1 MDRLGLVVAISIVLT
16 STAAGAAETKKAS
29 KRGPTHMVCIAAAKP
44 VHNKTY
50 ASPVFAFAGPTDPT
64 HVNGLA
70 FTAWLGKKYGY
81 PAAGGDATCV
91 AGQAAGLEDYKKQRL
106 GRLPNVI
113 HTDWTPSS
121 IR

>member
-1 MDRLGLVVAISIVLT
+1 MDRVGLVFAILLMLASAA
-16 STAAGAAETKKAS
+16 TAAAETRKTS
-29 KRGPTHMVCIAAAKP
+29 KRAPTHMVCIAMAKP

-50 ASPVFAFAGPTDPT
+50 SSPVFAFSGPTDPT

-70 FTAWLGKKYGY
+70 FTAYLGKKYGY
-81 PAAGGDATCV
+81 PAAGGDATCI

-113 HTDWTPSS
+113 HTGWTPAVV
-121 IR
+121 R